1 MSPEGRG
8 ATSVHFSG
16 WTARGQPNRFRPP
29 RVRTSRLG
37 SHPTAGGWP
46 SGFQAVTRECGSTM
60 CRVGHFG
67 AEARGRPEAAALPP
81 YAVQRKHANILARWP
96 LARVSIRRIRPRGDL
111 RAALSQPR
119 REVADFNRGRYSAGL
134 GAERT
139 RAVLSERRQD
149 DGSRYRDETDIRCG
163 QTQSLVRRALRNSP
177 LPFFAKLRRQP
188 RRSALPDDQSQ
199 RAGTGG
205 DAT

>member
-1 MSPEGRG
+1 
-8 ATSVHFSG
+8 
-16 WTARGQPNRFRPP
+16 
-29 RVRTSRLG
+29 
-37 SHPTAGGWP
+37 
-46 SGFQAVTRECGSTM
+46 
-60 CRVGHFG
+60 
-67 AEARGRPEAAALPP
+67 
-81 YAVQRKHANILARWP
+81 

-205 DAT
+205 DANQRRVELVRRPETPRTHREITMVLKSGTHLGPYEILAPLGAGGMGEVYRARDTRLEREVALKVLPAAVANDAERMARFQREAQMLASL